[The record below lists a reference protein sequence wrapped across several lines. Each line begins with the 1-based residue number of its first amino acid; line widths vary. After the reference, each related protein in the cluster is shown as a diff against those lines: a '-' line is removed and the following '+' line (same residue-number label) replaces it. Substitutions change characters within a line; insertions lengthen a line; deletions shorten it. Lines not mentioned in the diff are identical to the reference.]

1 MRSSKEDDDDDDAHA
16 DDDVDDV
23 DDDDDDRGMRPDC
36 SAVSNMQE
44 VQGAANCISRGMP
57 ATFQSCLAPSHVS
70 WPTGPALAWLG
81 LASFVS
87 SANLADLDRGTTAI
101 LIVMQIA
108 IIICQ

>member
-1 MRSSKEDDDDDDAHA
+1 MRSSKEDDDDDDDAHA
-16 DDDVDDV
+16 DDDV
-23 DDDDDDRGMRPDC
+23 DDDDRGMRPDC

-70 WPTGPALAWLG
+70 WPACPGLAWSS
-81 LASFVS
+81 LASCVS
-87 SANLADLDRGTTAI
+87 SANLADLDRHTTAI

>member
-1 MRSSKEDDDDDDAHA
+1 MRSSKEDDDDDDDAHA
-16 DDDVDDV
+16 DDDV

-70 WPTGPALAWLG
+70 WPTGPGLAWLAG
-81 LASFVS
+81 LA
-87 SANLADLDRGTTAI
+87 LLTWLI
-101 LIVMQIA
+101 LIAARQRF
-108 IIICQ
+108 